1 MGRFMNHK
9 KWMAVIALAVTAL
22 ILTHLPVS
30 EADAAASASDFQT
43 QGSTLVKYRGTEERV
58 TIPDTVEVVGES
70 AFENNQKVQFVVI
83 PKSVKRLDAYVFWG
97 CNNLEEVVL
106 GKGLTAVD
114 EYSFAGCT
122 GLKQITI
129 PENIQSID
137 AQAFAG
143 CVNLTDIYIP
153 ATVTGIAE
161 DAFLNCD
168 NVTIHADEGSVAAQF
183 AQKLAE
189 QKNRD
194 PLVTAAPVQTPTAV
208 SRPDTQATTEPVS
221 TTTPAPVAT
230 PVPGNVLGSTIVVG
244 NHALVMVHP
253 GEEKVQQGYT
263 EPEAGQ
269 ETGEEQDI
277 TAETENGKIPEW
289 MYYRNQSV
297 SAVTIPEGTTEIG
310 RFAFSRSSLRTVT
323 IPEGVTTIDYAAFY
337 HCDNLDNVILPDT
350 VNTVGAKAFTHTGWM
365 DDFEENSM
373 DDFLISGDIL
383 VAYKGNLPEVVIPDG
398 VRVIAEEAFRNH
410 TELKKVHLP
419 ASVTDIGNDAFP
431 EGIEIINE

>member
-129 PENIQSID
+129 PEKIQSID

-221 TTTPAPVAT
+221 TATPAPVAT
-230 PVPGNVLGSTIVVG
+230 PVPGNVLGSTIIVG

>member
-1 MGRFMNHK
+1 
-9 KWMAVIALAVTAL
+9 MAVIALAVTAL

-221 TTTPAPVAT
+221 TATPAPAAT
-230 PVPGNVLGSTIVVG
+230 PVPGNVLGSTIIVG

-323 IPEGVTTIDYAAFY
+323 IPEGVTVIDYAAFY

-350 VNTVGAKAFTHTGWM
+350 VNTVGAKAFTHTLWM

>member
-70 AFENNQKVQFVVI
+70 AFENNQKLQFVVI

-122 GLKQITI
+122 GLKQISI
-129 PENIQSID
+129 PENVQSID

-143 CVNLTDIYIP
+143 CINLTDIYIP

-183 AQKLAE
+183 SQKLAE

-221 TTTPAPVAT
+221 TATPAPVAT
-230 PVPGNVLGSTIVVG
+230 PVPGNVLGSTIIVG

-323 IPEGVTTIDYAAFY
+323 IPEGVTVIDYAAFY

-350 VNTVGAKAFTHTGWM
+350 VNTVGAKAFTHTGWL

-383 VAYKGNLPEVVIPDG
+383 VAYKGNLPEIVIPDG

>member
-153 ATVTGIAE
+153 ATVTASAE

-221 TTTPAPVAT
+221 TATPAPVAT
-230 PVPGNVLGSTIVVG
+230 PVPGNVLGSTIIVG

-323 IPEGVTTIDYAAFY
+323 IPEGVTVIDYAAFY

>member
-143 CVNLTDIYIP
+143 CSNLTDIYIP

-221 TTTPAPVAT
+221 TATPAPVAT
-230 PVPGNVLGSTIVVG
+230 PVPGNVLGSTIIVG

-323 IPEGVTTIDYAAFY
+323 IPEGVTVIDYAAFY

-350 VNTVGAKAFTHTGWM
+350 VNTVGAKAFTHTGWL

>member
-1 MGRFMNHK
+1 MNHK
-9 KWMAVIALAVTAL
+9 KWLVVIALAATAL

-189 QKNRD
+189 QKSRD

-208 SRPDTQATTEPVS
+208 SGPDTQATTEPVS
-221 TTTPAPVAT
+221 TATPAPAAT
-230 PVPGNVLGSTIVVG
+230 PVPGNVLGSTIIVG

-277 TAETENGKIPEW
+277 TAETENGKVPEW

-297 SAVTIPEGTTEIG
+297 GAVTIPEGTTEIG

-323 IPEGVTTIDYAAFY
+323 IPEGVTVIDYAAFY

>member
-1 MGRFMNHK
+1 MNHK

-129 PENIQSID
+129 PEKIQSID

-221 TTTPAPVAT
+221 TATPAPAAT
-230 PVPGNVLGSTIVVG
+230 PVPGNVLGSTIIVG

-323 IPEGVTTIDYAAFY
+323 IPEGVTVIDYAAFY
-337 HCDNLDNVILPDT
+337 HCDNLDNVVLPDT
-350 VNTVGAKAFTHTGWM
+350 VNTVGAKAFTHTGWL

>member
-70 AFENNQKVQFVVI
+70 AFENNQKLQFVVI

-122 GLKQITI
+122 GLKQISI
-129 PENIQSID
+129 PENVQSID

-143 CVNLTDIYIP
+143 CINLTDIYIP

-183 AQKLAE
+183 SQKLAE

-323 IPEGVTTIDYAAFY
+323 IPEGVTVIDYAAFY

-383 VAYKGNLPEVVIPDG
+383 VAYKGNLPEIVIPDG

>member
-30 EADAAASASDFQT
+30 EADAAGSASDFQT

-221 TTTPAPVAT
+221 TATPAPVAT
-230 PVPGNVLGSTIVVG
+230 PVPGNVLGSTIIVG

-323 IPEGVTTIDYAAFY
+323 IPEGVTVIDYAAFY

-350 VNTVGAKAFTHTGWM
+350 VNTVGAKAFTHTGWL

>member
-9 KWMAVIALAVTAL
+9 KWVVALALIATAL

-221 TTTPAPVAT
+221 TATPAPVAT
-230 PVPGNVLGSTIVVG
+230 PVPGNVLGSTIIVG